1 MVVIA
6 LSQSKFMK
14 NMKKLSILFAVLS
27 LLNVE
32 SKAQS
37 SSDNGI
43 MRLDEFRYPKKREI
57 INIPNV
63 NGLTVL
69 KCDFHMHTVFTDG
82 HVWPN
87 VRVQEAWKEG
97 LDAISFTEH
106 VEYTPHSADVKI
118 GNLRPHELAKNLA
131 AENNLILI
139 KGTEVT
145 RNTPP
150 GHFNALFIQD
160 DKNLI
165 ADRASDLDEK
175 AIQAVVDQKAFIFW
189 NHPGWKATQIKGSYE
204 WIPFVEKMYQ
214 EKKLHGIE
222 VVNGFGFHKKALDW
236 ALDRNLTIIGNTD
249 IHNLIAHDY
258 DIERKGIHRTMTLV
272 MAKDRSAQSI
282 REALEKGNTVAWSS
296 NYLFGKEENVR
307 NLFNSCVN
315 LSLPYHEKTNNNGSK
330 TKYFE
335 LTNKSDLH
343 FELHLKEGKGTQK
356 VILYPQSTQIITAGS
371 DQSKLT
377 YEVVSTFIR
386 SDKHLNVDFK
396 L

>member
-1 MVVIA
+1 
-6 LSQSKFMK
+6 MK
-14 NMKKLSILFAVLS
+14 NMKKLTILFAVLGIFN
-27 LLNVE
+27 LE

-57 INIPNV
+57 INIPTV

-165 ADRASDLDEK
+165 ADRANDLDEK
-175 AIQAVVDQKAFIFW
+175 AIQAVVDQNAFIFW

-236 ALDRNLTIIGNTD
+236 AIDRNLTIIGNTD

-258 DIERKGIHRTMTLV
+258 NIEREGVHRTMTLV
-272 MAKDRSAQSI
+272 MAEDRSAESI
-282 REALEKGNTVAWSS
+282 RKALQQGKTVAWSS

-307 NLFNSCVN
+307 RLFDACVKMG
-315 LSLPYHEKTNNNGSK
+315 SAYHEKTTTNGVK
-330 TKYFE
+330 TKYYE
-335 LTNKSDLH
+335 LSNNSDLH
-343 FELHLKEGKGTQK
+343 FELHLKQGKGTTK
-356 VILYPQSTQIITAGS
+356 VILYPQSSQIITATA

-377 YEVVSTFIR
+377 YEVVSTYIR
-386 SDKHLNVDFK
+386 SDKHLTVDFS

>member
-1 MVVIA
+1 
-6 LSQSKFMK
+6 
-14 NMKKLSILFAVLS
+14 MKKLSILIAVLS
-27 LLNVE
+27 LLNLE
-32 SKAQS
+32 SKAQT

-63 NGLTVL
+63 NGLIVL

-106 VEYTPHSADVKI
+106 VEYTPHSTDVKVS
-118 GNLRPHELAKNLA
+118 NLRSHELAENLA

-165 ADRASDLDEK
+165 ADRASELDEK
-175 AIQAVVDQKAFIFW
+175 AIQAVVDQKSFIFW
-189 NHPGWKATQIKGSYE
+189 NHPGWKATQIQGSYE
-204 WIPFVEKMYQ
+204 WIPFVEKMFQ
-214 EKKLHGIE
+214 EKNLHGIE

-236 ALDRNLTIIGNTD
+236 ALDRNLTVIGNTD

-258 DIERKGIHRTMTLV
+258 DIEREGVHRTMTLV
-272 MAKDRSAQSI
+272 MAKDRSAASI

-307 NLFNSCVN
+307 NLFNASVKF
-315 LSLPYHEKTNNNGSK
+315 STVYHEKTNAKGEK
-330 TKYFE
+330 TKYYE
-335 LTNKSDLH
+335 LTNNSDLH
-343 FELHLKEGKGTQK
+343 FELHLKQGKGTQK
-356 VILYPQSTQIITAGS
+356 VTLYPQSTQIVTATGE
-371 DQSKLT
+371 QSKLT

-386 SDKHLNVDFK
+386 SDKHLIID
-396 L
+396 LSL

>member
-1 MVVIA
+1 
-6 LSQSKFMK
+6 MK
-14 NMKKLSILFAVLS
+14 NMKRLSILLALFG

-32 SKAQS
+32 TFAQTP
-37 SSDNGI
+37 SDNGI

-57 INIPNV
+57 ISIPDV

-97 LDAISFTEH
+97 LDAIAFTEH
-106 VEYTPHSADVKI
+106 VEYTPHSADVKVS
-118 GNLRPHELAKNLA
+118 NLRPHELAKNLA
-131 AENNLILI
+131 LENNLILI

-150 GHFNALFIQD
+150 GHFNALFIED
-160 DKNLI
+160 DQNLV
-165 ADRASDLDEK
+165 ADRSSDLDEK
-175 AIQAVVDQKAFIFW
+175 AIQAVVDQGAFIFW

-204 WIPFVEKMYQ
+204 WLPFVEKMYQ
-214 EKKLHGIE
+214 DKKLHGIE

-236 ALDRNLTIIGNTD
+236 ALDRNLTILGNTD

-258 DIERKGIHRTMTLV
+258 DIEREGVHRTMTLV
-272 MAKDRSAQSI
+272 MAKDRSAKSI
-282 REALEKGNTVAWSS
+282 REALEQGSTVAWSS

-307 NLFNSCVN
+307 NLFNACVTLGN
-315 LSLPYHEKTNNNGSK
+315 VYHEKTNAKGEKTRYYEIANN
-330 TKYFE
+330 
-335 LTNKSDLH
+335 SDLY
-343 FELHLKEGKGTQK
+343 FELHLKDGKGTKK
-356 VILYPQSTQIITAGS
+356 VVLYPQSAQIITAA
-371 DQSKLT
+371 DTQSKLT

-386 SDKHLNVDFK
+386 SDRHLTVDFN

>member
-1 MVVIA
+1 MAILA

-272 MAKDRSAQSI
+272 MVKDRSAQSI

-296 NYLFGKEENVR
+296 NYLFGKEENIR

-371 DQSKLT
+371 DQSKLK

-386 SDKHLNVDFK
+386 SDKHLTVDFK

>member
-1 MVVIA
+1 
-6 LSQSKFMK
+6 
-14 NMKKLSILFAVLS
+14 MKKLSILFAVLS
-27 LLNVE
+27 LLTLE
-32 SKAQS
+32 SKAQTLA
-37 SSDNGI
+37 DNGV

-106 VEYTPHSADVKI
+106 VEYVPHAADVKV
-118 GNLRPHELAKNLA
+118 GNLRSHELAKNLA
-131 AENNLILI
+131 DEHNLILI

-160 DKNLI
+160 DNNLV
-165 ADRASDLDEK
+165 ADRASELDDK
-175 AIQAVVDQKAFIFW
+175 AIQAVVDQDAFIFW
-189 NHPGWKATQIKGSYE
+189 NHPGWKATQIQGSYE

-236 ALDRNLTIIGNTD
+236 ALDRNLTVIGNTD

-258 DIERKGIHRTMTLV
+258 DIEREGIHRTMTLV
-272 MAKDRSAQSI
+272 MAKDRSAASI
-282 REALEKGNTVAWSS
+282 REALENGNTVAWSS

-307 NLFNSCVN
+307 NLFNACVK
-315 LSLPYHEKTNNNGSK
+315 LSPVYHEKTNAKGVK
-330 TKYFE
+330 TKYYEFSNTSDIYFE
-335 LTNKSDLH
+335 LL
-343 FELHLKEGKGTQK
+343 LKEGNGTQK
-356 VILYPQSTQIITAGS
+356 VILYPQSSQNISVTGG
-371 DQSKLT
+371 QSKLT

-386 SDKHLNVDFK
+386 SDKHLLVDFS
-396 L
+396 LSYL

>member
-1 MVVIA
+1 
-6 LSQSKFMK
+6 
-14 NMKKLSILFAVLS
+14 MKKLSILLALIG
-27 LLNVE
+27 LLNFDA
-32 SKAQS
+32 KAQMP
-37 SSDNGI
+37 SDNGI

-87 VRVQEAWKEG
+87 VRIGEAWKEG

-106 VEYTPHSADVKI
+106 VEYTPHSEDVKV
-118 GNLRPHELAKNLA
+118 GNLRPHELAKTLA
-131 AENNLILI
+131 AENNIILI

-160 DKNLI
+160 DKNLV

-175 AIQAVVDQKAFIFW
+175 AIQAVVDQNAFIFW
-189 NHPGWKATQIKGSYE
+189 NHPGWKATQIAGSYE

-236 ALDRNLTIIGNTD
+236 ALDRNLTVIGNTD

-258 DIERKGIHRTMTLV
+258 DIEREGVHRTMTLV
-272 MAKDRSAQSI
+272 MSKDRSAEAI

-307 NLFNSCVN
+307 NLFHACVKF
-315 LSLPYHEKTNNNGSK
+315 SSAYHEKTNAQGKK
-330 TKYFE
+330 TKYYE
-335 LTNKSDLH
+335 LSNNSDLH
-343 FELHLKEGKGTQK
+343 FELHLKQGNGTQK
-356 VILYPQSTQIITAGS
+356 VILYPQSTQIITASGN
-371 DQSKLT
+371 QSKLT
-377 YEVVSTFIR
+377 YEVVSTYIR
-386 SDKHLNVDFK
+386 SDQHLKVD
-396 L
+396 LSL

>member
-1 MVVIA
+1 
-6 LSQSKFMK
+6 MK
-14 NMKKLSILFAVLS
+14 RLSILLALFG

-32 SKAQS
+32 TFAQA

-57 INIPNV
+57 ISIPDV

-97 LDAISFTEH
+97 LDAIAFTEH
-106 VEYTPHSADVKI
+106 VEYTPHSADVKVS
-118 GNLRPHELAKNLA
+118 NLRPHELAKNLA
-131 AENNLILI
+131 LENNLILI

-150 GHFNALFIQD
+150 GHFNALFIED
-160 DKNLI
+160 DQNLV
-165 ADRASDLDEK
+165 ADRSSDLDEK
-175 AIQAVVDQKAFIFW
+175 AIQAVVDQGAFIFW

-204 WIPFVEKMYQ
+204 WLPFVEKMYQ
-214 EKKLHGIE
+214 DKNLHGIE

-236 ALDRNLTIIGNTD
+236 ALDRNLTIVGNTD

-258 DIERKGIHRTMTLV
+258 DIEREGVHRTMTLV
-272 MAKDRSAQSI
+272 MAKDRSAKSI
-282 REALEKGNTVAWSS
+282 REALEQGSTVAWSS

-307 NLFNSCVN
+307 NLFNACVT
-315 LSLPYHEKTNNNGSK
+315 LGKVYH
-330 TKYFE
+330 
-335 LTNKSDLH
+335 
-343 FELHLKEGKGTQK
+343 
-356 VILYPQSTQIITAGS
+356 
-371 DQSKLT
+371 
-377 YEVVSTFIR
+377 
-386 SDKHLNVDFK
+386 
-396 L
+396 

>member
-1 MVVIA
+1 
-6 LSQSKFMK
+6 
-14 NMKKLSILFAVLS
+14 MKKLSILFSLLAVLQF
-27 LLNVE
+27 E
-32 SKAQS
+32 TKAQS

-43 MRLDEFRYPKKREI
+43 LRLDEFRYPKKREI

-106 VEYTPHSADVKI
+106 VEYRPHEADVKPS
-118 GNLRPHELAKNLA
+118 NLRPHELAKNLA
-131 AENNLILI
+131 AENNIILI

-160 DKNLI
+160 DKNLVV
-165 ADRASDLDEK
+165 DRANELDEK
-175 AIQAVVDQKAFIFW
+175 AIQAVVDQQAFIFW

-214 EKKLHGIE
+214 DKNLHGIE
-222 VVNGFGFHKKALDW
+222 VVNGFGFHTKALDW
-236 ALDRNLTIIGNTD
+236 ALDRDLTVIGNTD

-258 DIERKGIHRTMTLV
+258 DIEREGVHRTMTLV
-272 MAKDRSAQSI
+272 MAKDRSAASI
-282 REALEKGNTVAWSS
+282 REALEQGNTVAWSS
-296 NYLFGKEENVR
+296 NYLFGKEENVDA
-307 NLFNSCVN
+307 LFNACVSFSAPYYEKKN
-315 LSLPYHEKTNNNGSK
+315 QKGEVIKYYELSNNSDL
-330 TKYFE
+330 YFE
-335 LTNKSDLH
+335 L
-343 FELHLKEGKGTQK
+343 ELIEGEGTK
-356 VILYPQSTQIITAGS
+356 RVILYPQSTQIITAAAGQKS
-371 DQSKLT
+371 LT
-377 YEVVSTFIR
+377 YEVVSTYIR
-386 SDKHLNVDFK
+386 SDKHLIVE
-396 L
+396 LGL

>member
-1 MVVIA
+1 MIIA
-6 LSQSKFMK
+6 LSQSRFMK
-14 NMKKLSILFAVLS
+14 KMKKLSIIFAVLS
-27 LLNVE
+27 LLNIE
-32 SKAQS
+32 GNAQTA
-37 SSDNGI
+37 SDNGI
-43 MRLDEFRYPKKREI
+43 MRLDEFRYRKKREI
-57 INIPNV
+57 ISIPNV

-87 VRVQEAWKEG
+87 VRIQEAWKEG

-106 VEYTPHSADVKI
+106 VEYAPHSADVKVS
-118 GNLRPHELAKNLA
+118 NLRPHELAKDLA
-131 AENNLILI
+131 AENNIILI

-150 GHFNALFIQD
+150 GHFNALFIQND
-160 DKNLI
+160 NNLVSER
-165 ADRASDLDEK
+165 DSKLDEK
-175 AIQAVVDQKAFIFW
+175 AIQAVVDQKAFVFW

-236 ALDRNLTIIGNTD
+236 ALDRNLTVIGNTD

-258 DIERKGIHRTMTLV
+258 DIEREGVHRTMTLV
-272 MAKDRSAQSI
+272 MAKDRSATSI
-282 REALEKGNTVAWSS
+282 REALERGNTVAWSS

-307 NLFNSCVN
+307 NLFQACVKF
-315 LSLPYHEKTNNNGSK
+315 SAAYHEKTNAQGVT
-330 TKYFE
+330 TKYYE
-335 LTNKSDLH
+335 LSNTSDLY

-356 VILYPQSTQIITAGS
+356 VILYPQSTQVIIASGE
-371 DQSKLT
+371 QSKLT

-386 SDKHLNVDFK
+386 SDKHLKVDFS
-396 L
+396 LL

>member
-1 MVVIA
+1 
-6 LSQSKFMK
+6 
-14 NMKKLSILFAVLS
+14 MKKLSILFAALSILS
-27 LLNVE
+27 LE
-32 SKAQS
+32 IKAQTS
-37 SSDNGI
+37 NDNGV

-57 INIPNV
+57 INIPAV

-106 VEYTPHSADVKI
+106 IEYRPHADDVKP
-118 GNLRPHELAKNLA
+118 GTLRPHEIAKNMA

-160 DKNLI
+160 DKDFVV
-165 ADRASDLDEK
+165 DRANELDEK

-189 NHPGWKATQIKGSYE
+189 NHPGWKATQIPGSYE
-204 WIPFVEKMYQ
+204 WLPFVEKMYQ
-214 EKKLHGIE
+214 AKNLHGIE

-236 ALDRNLTIIGNTD
+236 ALDRNLTILGNTD

-258 DIERKGIHRTMTLV
+258 DIERKGVHRTMTLV
-272 MAKDRSAQSI
+272 MAKDRSATAI
-282 REALEKGNTVAWSS
+282 REALEKGNTVVWSS

-307 NLFNSCVN
+307 NLFNACVK
-315 LSLPYHEKTNNNGSK
+315 LGRPYHEKTNAQGVK
-330 TKYFE
+330 TKYYE
-335 LTNKSDLH
+335 ISNTSDLH
-343 FELHLKEGKGTQK
+343 FELQLKTGKGTQK
-356 VILYPQSTQIITAGS
+356 IILYPQSSQIITTTGE
-371 DQSKLT
+371 QSKLT
-377 YEVVSTFIR
+377 YEVVSTYVR
-386 SDKHLNVDFK
+386 SDKHLVVDFN

>member
-1 MVVIA
+1 
-6 LSQSKFMK
+6 MK
-14 NMKKLSILFAVLS
+14 NLSILIAVLS
-27 LLNVE
+27 LLNLE
-32 SKAQS
+32 SKAQT

-63 NGLTVL
+63 NGLIVL

-106 VEYTPHSADVKI
+106 VEYTPHSADVKVS
-118 GNLRPHELAKNLA
+118 NLRSHKLAENLA

-145 RNTPP
+145 RDTPP

-165 ADRASDLDEK
+165 ADRASELDEK
-175 AIQAVVDQKAFIFW
+175 AIQAVVDQKSFIFW
-189 NHPGWKATQIKGSYE
+189 NHPGWKATQIQGSYE
-204 WIPFVEKMYQ
+204 WIPFVEKMFQ
-214 EKKLHGIE
+214 EKNLHGIE

-236 ALDRNLTIIGNTD
+236 ALDRNLTVIGNTD

-258 DIERKGIHRTMTLV
+258 DIEREGIHRAMTLV
-272 MAKDRSAQSI
+272 MAKDRSAASI

-307 NLFNSCVN
+307 NLFNASVKFSN
-315 LSLPYHEKTNNNGSK
+315 AYHEKTNAKGEK
-330 TKYFE
+330 TKYYEF
-335 LTNKSDLH
+335 TNNSDLH
-343 FELHLKEGKGTQK
+343 FELNLKQGKGTQK
-356 VILYPQSTQIITAGS
+356 VTLYPQSTQIVTATGE
-371 DQSKLT
+371 QSKLT

-386 SDKHLNVDFK
+386 SDKHLIID
-396 L
+396 LSL